1 MDAVKVKNPTGS
13 SRDKRQGGPGEPV
26 AAVSRRLLKFPF
38 LETEARG
45 TDHTGDY
52 MMLQDADALPQLI
65 GDYKP
70 VDQWQVHINRLFYRF
85 RGDQVRR
92 FYQTFTSADYRLAHA
107 LAADYFEKVVK
118 RDKASGVKRQASGEK
133 ASNLSLTPHPSP
145 LTVLELGPGNGNL
158 AACFLS
164 HLQALDTNKVVYPR
178 VRYVLVDWEQ
188 TVLDTAL
195 THPGLAVHRDR
206 VETHQ
211 GTVDR
216 LDAVADGSV
225 DRIICNELWND
236 LPTKLMSRQ
245 ASDIEEEFMRPNVS
259 ETAHAKISDWQ
270 AFVRSFEAM
279 DVERLKQFPPF
290 FDDLVWEREYRVVEW
305 KEVPYRKTIADFLKR
320 IDEHVVVPVNLGACA
335 TIKEAKRLLA
345 PDAIGFSSFDAGT
358 ADMNVLNDPEKPC
371 YGQFGG
377 QQSFMVN
384 FALVEA
390 IAKQLEAGAMTL
402 ESQREFVGRSLG
414 TNVLTLM
421 DLIATHPSAGKK
433 MAPWE
438 QDRLMLKT
446 LRALNET
453 YRSPYEHYLDFPIP
467 FEMPLEERA
476 SLQALVRALKP
487 AGIPDTI
494 AYLTEE
500 ELSVASKDL
509 EGIGYD
515 PQSFMIA
522 LTAPPSPVDY
532 FHCLIRPR

>member
-1 MDAVKVKNPTGS
+1 
-13 SRDKRQGGPGEPV
+13 
-26 AAVSRRLLKFPF
+26 
-38 LETEARG
+38 
-45 TDHTGDY
+45 
-52 MMLQDADALPQLI
+52 MLQDAEALPQLI
-65 GDYKP
+65 GEYRP
-70 VDQWQVHINRLFYRF
+70 VDQWQVHINKLFYRF

-92 FYQTFTSADYRLAHA
+92 FYQTFASADYRLAHA
-107 LAADYFEKVVK
+107 LAADYFEKVVR
-118 RDKASGVKRQASGEK
+118 RDKTSGVRRQASGNH
-133 ASNLSLTPHPSP
+133 AADSRLTPHALP
-145 LTVLELGPGNGNL
+145 LTVMELGPGNGNL

-164 HLQALDTNKVVYPR
+164 HLKVLDKDQAVYPR

-188 TVLDTAL
+188 EVLDTAL
-195 THPGLAVHRDR
+195 THPGLASHRDR
-206 VETHQ
+206 VELQ
-211 GTVDR
+211 RGTVDR
-216 LDAVADGSV
+216 LDAVADGTV

-259 ETAHAKISDWQ
+259 ESAHAKISDWA
-270 AFVRSFEAM
+270 AFVRSFDAM
-279 DVERLKQFPPF
+279 DTETLKRFPPF
-290 FDDLVWEREYRVVEW
+290 LDDLVWEREYRAVEW
-305 KEVPYRKTIADFLKR
+305 KEVPYRKTITDFLKR

-335 TIKEAKRLLA
+335 TVKDAKRLLA

-390 IAKQLEAGAMTL
+390 VAKQVEAGTMTL
-402 ESQREFVGRSLG
+402 ETQREFVGRSLG

-421 DLIATHPSAGKK
+421 DLIATHPSAGTR

-438 QDRLMLKT
+438 QDRLMLRT

-453 YRSPYEHYLDFPIP
+453 YRSPYARRLDFPIP
-467 FEMPLEERA
+467 LEVPPEERE
-476 SLQALVRALKP
+476 SLQALVGSLAP
-487 AGIPDTI
+487 TGIPDTI

-500 ELSVASKDL
+500 ELSLAARDL
-509 EGIGYD
+509 EDIGYD

-522 LTAPPSPVDY
+522 LTAPPGPVDY

>member
-1 MDAVKVKNPTGS
+1 
-13 SRDKRQGGPGEPV
+13 
-26 AAVSRRLLKFPF
+26 
-38 LETEARG
+38 
-45 TDHTGDY
+45 
-52 MMLQDADALPQLI
+52 MLQDADALPQLI
-65 GDYKP
+65 GDYKS

-85 RGDQVRR
+85 RGDQIRS
-92 FYQTFTSADYRLAHA
+92 FYQTFASADYRLAHA
-107 LAADYFEKVVK
+107 LAADYFEKVMK
-118 RDKASGVKRQASGEK
+118 REKSRSKELTGQRGSTESG
-133 ASNLSLTPHPSP
+133 SLDTPANTLHPALP
-145 LTVLELGPGNGNL
+145 LTVMELGPGNGNL

-164 HLQALDTNKVVYPR
+164 HLKVLDKDGMVYPR
-178 VRYVLVDWEQ
+178 IRYVLVDGKQ
-188 TVLDTAL
+188 AVLDAVL
-195 THPGLAVHRDR
+195 AHPELASHRDR
-206 VETHQ
+206 VETHR

-245 ASDIEEEFMRPNVS
+245 GGDIEEEFMRPNLS
-259 ETAHAKISDWQ
+259 EAVHAKISDWA
-270 AFVRSFEAM
+270 AFVRAFDALDIET
-279 DVERLKQFPPF
+279 LKGFPPF
-290 FDDLVWEREYRVVEW
+290 LDDLVWEREYRSVEW
-305 KEVPYRKTIADFLKR
+305 KEVPYRKTITDFLKR
-320 IDEHVVVPVNLGACA
+320 IDEHVLVPVNLGAYA
-335 TIKEAKRLLA
+335 TIKEAKRLLD
-345 PDAIGFSSFDAGT
+345 PEAIGFSSFDAGT

-390 IAKQLEAGAMTL
+390 VAKQLEAGTITI

-421 DLIATHPSAGKK
+421 DLIATHPSAGTR

-446 LRALNET
+446 FRALNET
-453 YRSPYEHYLDFPIP
+453 YQSPYARHLDFPISL
-467 FEMPLEERA
+467 EMPVEERE
-476 SLQALVRALKP
+476 SLQGLVRSLTP
-487 AGIPDTI
+487 TGIPDTV

-509 EGIGYD
+509 EDIGYD

-532 FHCLIRPR
+532 FHCFVRSR

>member
-1 MDAVKVKNPTGS
+1 MRLS
-13 SRDKRQGGPGEPV
+13 Q
-26 AAVSRRLLKFPF
+26 VSRLV
-38 LETEARG
+38 
-45 TDHTGDY
+45 DVDQDV

-70 VDQWQVHINRLFYRF
+70 VDRWQVHINTLFYRF
-85 RGDQVRR
+85 RGDQIRS
-92 FYQTFTSADYRLAHA
+92 FYQTFASADHRLAHA
-107 LAADYFEKVVK
+107 LAADYFEQVVQ
-118 RDKASGVKRQASGEK
+118 REKASGSRQQASAENM
-133 ASNLSLTPHPSP
+133 SRPPRI
-145 LTVLELGPGNGNL
+145 VMEWGPGNGNL

-164 HLQALDTNKVVYPR
+164 HLKVLDKEGVIYPH

-188 TVLDTAL
+188 AVLDAAL
-195 THPGLAVHRDR
+195 AHPALSSHRDR
-206 VETHQ
+206 IETHR

-216 LDAVADGSV
+216 LDGIADGSV

-245 ASDIEEEFMRPNVS
+245 ANDIEEEFLRPNLS
-259 ETAHAKISDWQ
+259 EALHGKIADW
-270 AFVRSFEAM
+270 ATFVRAFDAIDM
-279 DVERLKQFPPF
+279 DALKGFPPF
-290 FDDLVWEREYRVVEW
+290 LDDLVWEREYRTVEW
-305 KEVPYRKTIADFLKR
+305 KEVPYRKTITEFLKR
-320 IDEHVVVPVNLGACA
+320 IDEHVVVPVNLGAYA

-345 PDAIGFSSFDAGT
+345 PGAIGFSSFDAGT
-358 ADMNVLNDPEKPC
+358 ADMQVLNDPEKPC

-384 FALVEA
+384 FALAEA
-390 IAKQLEAGAMTL
+390 VAKQLEVGTMTM

-421 DLIATHPSAGKK
+421 DLIATHPSAGTR

-453 YRSPYEHYLDFPIP
+453 YRSPYVRHLDFPIP
-467 FEMPLEERA
+467 LEMPPEERDA
-476 SLQALVRALKP
+476 LQALVRSLTP
-487 AGIPDTI
+487 TGMPDTV

-500 ELSVASKDL
+500 ELALASKDL
-509 EGIGYD
+509 EDIGYD

-532 FHCLIRPR
+532 FHAYVRPG